1 MKNGRNSGWFV
12 FLLFAMFFGFGGT
25 ALLPLIIVVAVVV
38 SIAMAASNAA
48 NRNSSTQDSY
58 NRGYRR
64 TSAYR
69 RSTEQPTLA
78 PSDAAKINVY
88 LRRYFKTRK
97 NLDIGTSLSLRV
109 HGSAF
114 ASLSSLDVY
123 RDDTYICSF
132 DDFTHRYPDSFRE
145 IIDKLIKMS
154 ANEQGGEIIDAE
166 VVDTPVQEESEAPSF
181 DTTEKNAQY
190 FIDTINTLNSN
201 IPDEEITNGLYETTS
216 LLKQIQTL
224 ELKLPKSKA
233 KLSKLYE
240 YYLPILVRVLKQFEN
255 LQDAKTDENYD
266 AVKEK
271 LTKTIR
277 LINDAMKTIIS
288 SMTDADMLNLSADLS
303 TLEALL
309 QKDGLTG
316 DQLKAEQSKEE
327 GTLHE

>member
-1 MKNGRNSGWFV
+1 MKNGRNSGWLV
-12 FLLFAMFFGFGGT
+12 FMIFAVFFGMGGS
-25 ALLPLIIVVAVVV
+25 ALLPLIIIVAVVV
-38 SIAMAASNAA
+38 SIAMAASNSA
-48 NRNSSTQDSY
+48 NRNNSARDSY
-58 NRGYRR
+58 SRGYRR

-69 RSTEQPTLA
+69 RSADQPTLA

-109 HGSAF
+109 HGLSF

-123 RDDTYICSF
+123 RDDTYLCSF

-145 IIDKLIKMS
+145 IIDKLIKMP
-154 ANEQGGEIIDAE
+154 ANDQSGEIFDAE
-166 VVDTPVQEESEAPSF
+166 AVDIPVQEETQEPSS
-181 DTTEKNAQY
+181 DTAEKNAQY
-190 FIDTINTLNSN
+190 FIDMINTLNSN

-233 KLSKLYE
+233 KLAKLYE

-255 LQDAKTDENYD
+255 LQDAKADENYS

-277 LINDAMKTIIS
+277 LINEAMKTIIS

-327 GTLHE
+327 VTLHE